1 MDTSKIT
8 TNKVE
13 AFQFPS
19 GEAKKNL
26 DPYSHLNE
34 LLDAKLI
41 VCIVQFKR
49 LKFGVRHFFPLAS
62 GWLECVVD
70 DEQLQ
75 DGDDI
80 RIMIR
85 QGLPMVLY
93 VGQIPFTS

>member
-1 MDTSKIT
+1 MDASKIT

-26 DPYSHLNE
+26 DPYSCLNE

-49 LKFGVRHFFPLAS
+49 LKFGVRHFFPLN